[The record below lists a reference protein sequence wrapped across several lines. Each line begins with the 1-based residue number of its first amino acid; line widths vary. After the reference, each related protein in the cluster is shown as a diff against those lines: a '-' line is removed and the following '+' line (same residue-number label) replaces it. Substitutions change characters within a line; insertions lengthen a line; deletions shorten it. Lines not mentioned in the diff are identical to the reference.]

1 MKNRI
6 DRVGQLIDPPG
17 GWRFGFPKP
26 YMPRLGENMRDWLV
40 REGYPES
47 EVDFAL
53 NYLRVIDTSE

>member
-1 MKNRI
+1 
-6 DRVGQLIDPPG
+6 
-17 GWRFGFPKP
+17 
-26 YMPRLGENMRDWLV
+26 MRDWLV